1 MICSIC
7 VHTIQEYKEEYT
19 ITHMYGPCTC
29 MVPVH
34 YIVISIF
41 GIFGKPNISL
51 TQEGERRFVAQKD
64 PCVKCAKNAQNE
76 KQNV

>member
-51 TQEGERRFVAQKD
+51 TQEGERMFVAQKD